1 MREIFAQAATFN
13 NLLSLC
19 DIVVILIPS
28 PSIGAYLY
36 YYEICGNLDLEW
48 RSSIEWILDRFEA
61 VLALFQDAGVPVK
74 IAQPHANLSVDIPL
88 RCVRHV
94 YNTHDVTS

>member
-13 NLLSLC
+13 NLLSLY
-19 DIVVILIPS
+19 DIVVIVIPS

-48 RSSIEWILDRFEA
+48 RSSIE
-61 VLALFQDAGVPVK
+61 
-74 IAQPHANLSVDIPL
+74 
-88 RCVRHV
+88 
-94 YNTHDVTS
+94 